1 MLTEEIANH
10 ILNTE
15 YKNISKEDINSTKK
29 AFIDYLAVTNK
40 GINEKPT
47 QIALKTLKNININTK
62 PTKYKIIGCNDNNY
76 LNEIETGF
84 INGISAHVLD
94 LDDGHRL
101 GQIHPGAVIF
111 STALALSQKYNLN
124 SKNFIEAVIIGYDT
138 AISLG
143 QLFNPQHRNKGFHTS
158 GTLGTLSA
166 GATASKLLKLNKKQ
180 IISAIGLCGTQAAGL
195 LESDHSGSMGKTL
208 HIGKAIQNGIIS
220 AYLAKNNFTG
230 AKSIIEGNEGL
241 INTMATEIT
250 EEKIEKFK
258 KDLNKHNINEIY
270 YKKYPFC
277 RHLHSSID
285 SGIKINK
292 YLLKNNMKNNT
303 IKNIT
308 IKTYKIAAE
317 HNNYKP
323 KNNQELKQS
332 LPLAVAITI
341 KLGNP
346 NLNLIEKLLKNN
358 ILDYSQEKYAEIYN
372 LIKIIK
378 IQEDKNLNDSFPKE
392 RPSNIEITLNNGEN
406 INFLTKIPLGEKENP
421 LTKDD
426 IIKKFKEL
434 NPKYDINKLKIIENM
449 EDYKINTIINKLN

>member
-10 ILNTE
+10 ILNTKYE
-15 YKNISKEDINSTKK
+15 NISKEDINHTKK

-40 GINEKPT
+40 GINEKTT
-47 QIALKTLKNININTK
+47 QIALKTLKDININTN
-62 PTKYKIIGCNDNNY
+62 PTKYKIIGYNEDNY
-76 LNEIETGF
+76 FNEIETGF

-101 GQIHPGAVIF
+101 GQIHPGAAIF

-124 SKNFIEAVIIGYDT
+124 SKKFIEAVIIGYDT

-143 QLFNPQHRNKGFHTS
+143 KLLNPQHRNKGFHTS
-158 GTLGTLSA
+158 GTVGTLA
-166 GATASKLLKLNKKQ
+166 TGATASKILKLNKKQ
-180 IISAIGLCGTQAAGL
+180 IIYTLGLCGTQAAGL

-208 HIGKAIQNGIIS
+208 HLGKAIQNGILS

-230 AKSIIEGNEGL
+230 AKSIIEGKEGI
-241 INTMATEIT
+241 INTMAQEIPK
-250 EEKIEKFK
+250 EKILEFK
-258 KDLNKHNINEIY
+258 KNLNKHYINEIY

-285 SGIKINK
+285 SGIKIHE
-292 YLLKNNMKNNT
+292 YLLKNNIKTNT

-332 LPLAVAITI
+332 LPVALAITL
-341 KLGNP
+341 KLGSP
-346 NLNLIEKLLKNN
+346 NINLIEKLLKNN
-358 ILDYSQEKYAEIYN
+358 LLNYSQEEYTEIYN
-372 LIKIIK
+372 LIKKIK
-378 IQEDKNLNDSFPKE
+378 IKEDKNLNDSFPKE
-392 RPSNIEITLNNGEN
+392 RPSNVEITFKHGEN
-406 INFLTKIPLGEKENP
+406 INFLTRMPLGEKENP
-421 LTKDD
+421 LTTEE

-449 EDYKINTIINKLN
+449 EDYKINTIINKI